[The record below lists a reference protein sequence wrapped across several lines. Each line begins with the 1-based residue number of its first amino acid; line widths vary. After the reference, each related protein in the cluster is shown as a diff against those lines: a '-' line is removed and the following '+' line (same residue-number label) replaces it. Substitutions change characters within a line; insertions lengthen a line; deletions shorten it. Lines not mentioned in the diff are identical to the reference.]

1 MHAKADTFQ
10 IAMLL
15 SGLCMVQHRRRRM
28 HGVSRLQEVPMSFQA
43 PYMEDKYLVA
53 LNGKILAQQQQSAE
67 L

>member
-1 MHAKADTFQ
+1 
-10 IAMLL
+10 
-15 SGLCMVQHRRRRM
+15 M